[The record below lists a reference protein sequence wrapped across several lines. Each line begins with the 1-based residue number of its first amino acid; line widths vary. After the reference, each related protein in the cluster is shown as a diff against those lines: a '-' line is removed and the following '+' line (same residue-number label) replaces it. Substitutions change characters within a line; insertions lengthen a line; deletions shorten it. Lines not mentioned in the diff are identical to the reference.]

1 MFEQVYGHLNARKIL
16 QNMLKKNNLPNAF
29 CFYGVEGIGKRRI
42 ARELAQAMFCET
54 KTACGHC
61 APCSKFLGNHL
72 PDYME
77 LEPDGREI
85 KVQPIREITEQLH
98 YKPFESDY
106 RIFLID
112 QAESMNDGAANAF
125 LKSLEEPP
133 PYVYFF
139 LITSNLEKLLPTIR
153 SRCQKLS
160 FQPLSDQ
167 DKEKILIHSFHLDE
181 KQARDLARISYRQ
194 LETGPEAWDEFV
206 ANVDFILD
214 FFNLMVQKS
223 MALDFCSEKLRKKES
238 LLQFFDHFLA
248 CLREGMLVS
257 AGRDPSPVF
266 QPWKHRLEELT
277 RNVPTKYWIEAMDDF
292 LYMLQNRN
300 RNLNWGYWFNQ
311 FSTNALGIDQNTR
324 EKHRDWLVKKGIFS
338 RG

>member
-1 MFEQVYGHLNARKIL
+1 
-16 QNMLKKNNLPNAF
+16 MLKKNVLPNAF

-42 ARELAQAMFCET
+42 AKELAQAMFCET
-54 KTACGHC
+54 KSACGQC
-61 APCSKFLGNHL
+61 AACHKFLNNHL
-72 PDYME
+72 PDYRE
-77 LEPDGREI
+77 LAPDGREI
-85 KVQPIREITEQLH
+85 KVQPIREISEQLH
-98 YKPFESDY
+98 YKPFESEY

-160 FQPLSDQ
+160 FQPLTDE
-167 DKEKILIHSFHLDE
+167 DKEKILIHSFDIDSEL
-181 KQARDLARISYRQ
+181 ACNLARISYRQ
-194 LETGPEAWDEFV
+194 LETEPEAWDEFV

-214 FFNLMVQKS
+214 FINLMVQRS
-223 MALDFCSEKLRKKES
+223 MALDFCSDKLRKKES

-248 CLREGMLVS
+248 CLREGMLIS
-257 AGRDPSPVF
+257 AGQKPSPVF
-266 QPWKHRLEELT
+266 QPWQQRLKGLA
-277 RNVPTKYWIEAMDDF
+277 RKIPTKYWAEAMDDF
-292 LYMLQNRN
+292 MYMLQNRN

-311 FSTNALGIDQNTR
+311 FSVNGLGLEQKTR

-338 RG
+338 RGST